1 MHVLTTRKILC
12 LTIVQDYLNF
22 AENKREEI
30 DREN

>member
-1 MHVLTTRKILC
+1 MHVLSTRKILY
-12 LTIVQDYLNF
+12 LTIVQDFLNF